1 MTLQEMHDR
10 LVAWAS
16 GEARKDWL
24 LAARQAYFEQFGEPH
39 DEDKSFES
47 RMNGLLDFAL
57 YDFHPNGADSVLEL
71 FLKDPSQGL
80 TTDEQSEIRELSR
93 NLHGLFEVR
102 RMRAGEIRL
111 RDVFTGKDHDVTERR
126 TMAGLA
132 KGDLLEARL
141 LPHQGHLY
149 FSGAFLYQPQE
160 VRKAILAEV
169 KKLRKR
175 AKKGGTLDV
184 KGFLALLSRMAF
196 KLERYRNVKIESIYD
211 FAGANAALT
220 PRPAR
225 GNE

>member
-24 LAARQAYFEQFGEPH
+24 LAARQAYFERFGEPH
-39 DEDKSFES
+39 EEDKSFES
-47 RMNGLLDFAL
+47 RMNGLLDWVL
-57 YDFHPNGADSVLEL
+57 YDFRPNGADTVLEL

-80 TTDEQSEIRELSR
+80 TTDELAEIRELSR

-102 RMRAGEIRL
+102 RIRPGEIRL

-141 LPHQGHLY
+141 LPHAGGLY
-149 FSGAFLYQPQE
+149 FSGAFLYHPPE
-160 VRKAILAEV
+160 VRKAILVEV
-169 KKLRKR
+169 KRLRKQ
-175 AKKGGTLDV
+175 AKKGGALEV
-184 KGFLALLSRMAF
+184 KGFLASLSRMAF
-196 KLERYRNVKIESIYD
+196 KLERYRNVKLESIYD
-211 FAGANAALT
+211 FAGTNATLT
-220 PRPAR
+220 PRPVR
-225 GNE
+225 PDQ